1 MFVVLV
7 TQHAMRM
14 RHACPALQNFSTL
27 SHERHDFRNRVTEHK
42 MCVLTH
48 STILSEKF
56 LILRI
61 TEQYL
66 IKFYIVR
73 HVKYLLFLSDISKIW
88 IFSTYFRKVF
98 KYQISQK
105 SYQWK
110 PSCSMRRDGRTG
122 RQRDRQTDLTKLIV
136 AFRNFANAPKN
147 TQFNI

>member
-73 HVKYLLFLSDISKIW
+73 HVKYLLFLSDISKI
-88 IFSTYFRKVF
+88 
-98 KYQISQK
+98 
-105 SYQWK
+105 
-110 PSCSMRRDGRTG
+110 
-122 RQRDRQTDLTKLIV
+122 
-136 AFRNFANAPKN
+136 
-147 TQFNI
+147 